1 MYWPSN
7 SISYKKP
14 LSLRSGYTSP
24 RNSSHRGTITRLAR
38 ATLQVLIS
46 NHQKSSRLLSF
57 EYSAYLSPPTLQ
69 TASIKATYPTIH
81 PQPNT
86 GSMVFFDSSVRQD
99 WTKTNKI
106 TTLVPYFGEG
116 CEEARA
122 NSSSDSTKQT
132 QVFITRSSCW
142 CGPPRGA
149 YGLP

>member
-7 SISYKKP
+7 SISYKKS

-24 RNSSHRGTITRLAR
+24 RNPSHRSTMTGLAR
-38 ATLQVLIS
+38 ATLQVLTS
-46 NHQKSSRLLSF
+46 NHQKSVRLLSF
-57 EYSAYLSPPTLQ
+57 EYSAYLSPPKRQKT
-69 TASIKATYPTIH
+69 SIEVTVPTDH
-81 PQPNT
+81 LKPNI
-86 GSMVFFDSSVRQD
+86 GSTVFFDSSVRQD

-106 TTLVPYFGEG
+106 TTLVPYFRDG
-116 CEEARA
+116 CEEACA

-142 CGPPRGA
+142 CRAPRGA